1 MDVSGKDTG
10 DFLPVAGCNGPQDVS
25 ASMSGRKRCVAK
37 RKKIVSPVFSLGRE
51 VRGMDQGTVINIA
64 QNALLVTLYVSA
76 PLLGISLLVGLAVS
90 IFQATT
96 QIQEQTL
103 SFIPKILAVI
113 VAIAVFGSWMLKL
126 LMEYTQGLF
135 QNINQYIR

>member
-1 MDVSGKDTG
+1 
-10 DFLPVAGCNGPQDVS
+10 
-25 ASMSGRKRCVAK
+25 
-37 RKKIVSPVFSLGRE
+37 
-51 VRGMDQGTVINIA
+51 MDQGTVINIA
-64 QNALLVTLYVSA
+64 QKALLVTLYVSA
-76 PLLGISLLVGLAVS
+76 PLLGISLIVGLAVS

-113 VAIAVFGSWMLKL
+113 AAIAVFGSWMLKL
-126 LMEYTQGLF
+126 LMEYTEGLY